1 MKPSIHA
8 RNSARKHG
16 GRAEDYIEIHEWFDQ
31 TKAHVA
37 DMRHRAVLHNSMGIY
52 ICAQVFG
59 ATRTNSDGKVFDVR
73 DIGEDHVIEDLGRIP
88 SLHECLAGM
97 KLPDVLG
104 ARQRRTYKVSYM
116 ELGRTNGKGESA

>member
-16 GRAEDYIEIHEWFDQ
+16 GVAEDYIDIHEWFDQ

-37 DMRHRAVLHNSMGIY
+37 NMRHRAILHHSFGIY
-52 ICAQVFG
+52 LCAQVFG
-59 ATRTNSDGKVFDVR
+59 RTRVNSDGKTYDVR

-88 SLHECLAGM
+88 SLHECLAG
-97 KLPDVLG
+97 LPLSDALG
-104 ARQRRTYKVSYM
+104 ARQRKSYTKSY
-116 ELGRTNGKGESA
+116 EQLSRGDDDR

>member
-16 GRAEDYIEIHEWFDQ
+16 GKPDDYIAIHEWFDQ

-59 ATRTNSDGKVFDVR
+59 ATRTNADGKTFDVR

-97 KLPDVLG
+97 KTIPAVLG
-104 ARQRRTYKVSYM
+104 ALQRRSYTVSYRD
-116 ELGRTNGKGESA
+116 LGRTTKGKSE

>member
-1 MKPSIHA
+1 MKPSLHA
-8 RNSARKHG
+8 KNSVRKHG
-16 GRAEDYIEIHEWFDQ
+16 GKPEDYLDIHEWFDQ

-59 ATRTNSDGKVFDVR
+59 VTRTNSDGKTYDVR

-97 KLPDVLG
+97 KLSDVLG
-104 ARQRRTYKVSYM
+104 ARQRKSYRNTY
-116 ELGRTNGKGESA
+116 ENLGRKPIDREEP